1 MCRLEATVRVYIVEG
16 RLTIT
21 AIKFPCAKD
30 ALHALHEYPV
40 LQVEIE
46 GEGTLLP
53 EEFFRYCAH
62 HGLTN

>member
-1 MCRLEATVRVYIVEG
+1 MFGSDATVRVFVVEG

-30 ALHALHEYPV
+30 ALLALPKYPV

-46 GEGTLLP
+46 GEGTMLP
-53 EEFFRYCAH
+53 EEFMAYCNNR
-62 HGLTN
+62 GLAN